1 MKVAHLCAS
10 QIVQAGPLP
19 LTFVSGEGILLAT
32 AEAEGLVV
40 ENPNSHP

>member
-1 MKVAHLCAS
+1 VKVAHLCAS
-10 QIVQAGPLP
+10 QVVQAGPLP
-19 LTFVSGEGILLAT
+19 LTFVCGDGILLVI